1 MKNKQLQEKLENYI
15 NQKGI
20 NIVKGRG
27 NFRGGFCII
36 NNENFFVINRN
47 EPIEKNIIQMV
58 TLIKNQIGLSS
69 EIRFLLGKG
78 IVKDK

>member
-15 NQKGI
+15 GQKGI

-27 NFRGGFCII
+27 NFKGGFCII
-36 NNENFFVINRN
+36 NNKFFFVINRN
-47 EPIEKNIIQMV
+47 EPIEENIIQMV

-69 EIRFLLGKG
+69 EIRFLLGIG
-78 IVKDK
+78 NSIG